1 MINLGNSKW
10 IVGWDGRTKIMSG
23 LDLEHKHTQEVMDK
37 LKTMKF
43 VTKKEVDGILSE
55 MDKIDLTDCKFIE
68 VFK

>member
-1 MINLGNSKW
+1 MDCG
-10 IVGWDGRTKIMSG
+10 VDGRTKIMSG
-23 LDLEHKHTQEVMDK
+23 LDLEHKHSQEVMDK

-68 VFK
+68 VF